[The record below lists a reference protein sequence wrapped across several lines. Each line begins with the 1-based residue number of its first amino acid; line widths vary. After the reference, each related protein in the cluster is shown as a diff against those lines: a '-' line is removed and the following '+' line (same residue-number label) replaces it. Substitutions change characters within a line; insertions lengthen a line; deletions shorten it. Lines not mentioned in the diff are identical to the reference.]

1 MLHAPNESIGYRLRR
16 ALIIAMRML
25 HDRGLVNLRGG
36 NASALLLL
44 EDGSAFIYIT
54 PAGKPKAMLEP
65 EDVSVLDID
74 GHVYSGK
81 PSSEY
86 RMHLAIYRKR
96 RDVRAVVHAHNP
108 LAVLAAK
115 LKLDL
120 GANMLGV
127 EQRYYIG
134 SCIPHVPYAEP
145 GTEDIAE
152 AAAEALSSCNVAL
165 LEDHGAVALGTSP
178 DPVEAVY
185 EAVDRLEVLE
195 DVARAALLSA
205 LLHARR

>member
-1 MLHAPNESIGYRLRR
+1 MLHALDESVGYRLRR
-16 ALIIAMRML
+16 ALIAAMRVL

-36 NASALLLL
+36 NASARLLL

-96 RDVRAVVHAHNP
+96 KDVRAVVHAHNP

-120 GANMLGV
+120 GADMLGV
-127 EQRYYIG
+127 ERGYQPVWR
-134 SCIPHVPYAEP
+134 HV
-145 GTEDIAE
+145 
-152 AAAEALSSCNVAL
+152 
-165 LEDHGAVALGTSP
+165 SP
-178 DPVEAVY
+178 MWK
-185 EAVDRLEVLE
+185 
-195 DVARAALLSA
+195 RAAKA
-205 LLHARR
+205 GRKGCRDQAQWARGACARSPRGQGHYEDKV